1 MTFPE
6 ITDPKPKHP
15 FFVYNQEDRMSSMDE
30 DKKSVEQALRGDE
43 EAFEMII
50 RKYQQPLLN
59 YIGRMVGDRE
69 LALDFT
75 QEVFIRTYSSLHSY
89 QPQYKFSTWLFKI
102 ASNFII
108 DHWRKK
114 KIDAFSLDH
123 QPKFNDSLPPLQVP
137 ADEKSIVSKFEITQI
152 KDRIEHALERI
163 PASLREVFVWRHINE
178 FSYEEIADIKGLPL
192 GTIKNRVFQAKE
204 MIRKQLEEMA

>member
-1 MTFPE
+1 
-6 ITDPKPKHP
+6 
-15 FFVYNQEDRMSSMDE
+15 MSSMDE
-30 DKKSVEQALRGDE
+30 DKRIVERTIKGDK

-59 YIGRMVGDRE
+59 YIGRMVGERE

-75 QEVFIRTYSSLHSY
+75 QEVLIKTYSSLPSY

-108 DHWRKK
+108 DYWRKR
-114 KIDAFSLDH
+114 KIDTLSID
-123 QPKFNDSLPPLQVP
+123 QPHWTESHLPAQV
-137 ADEKSIVSKFEITQI
+137 ASDEKSIIQKFEISELRN
-152 KDRIEHALERI
+152 RIEQVLKMI
-163 PASLREVFVWRHINE
+163 PAHLREAFVWRHINE
-178 FSYEEIADIKGLPL
+178 LSYEEMAEIKGLPT

-204 MIRKQLEEMA
+204 LIRKLLEEKT